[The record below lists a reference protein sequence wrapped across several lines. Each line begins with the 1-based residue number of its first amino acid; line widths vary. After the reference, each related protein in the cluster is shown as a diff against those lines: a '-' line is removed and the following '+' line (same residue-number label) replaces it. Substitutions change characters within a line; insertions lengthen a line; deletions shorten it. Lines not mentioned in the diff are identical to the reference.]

1 MAEKKQVN
9 MYIKSLGKLTFTL
22 SWMSFI
28 FAIIDLGF
36 LDDSSIDLYF
46 ISFYAFTIVASCIFT
61 AIRYFF
67 FRKQIYSKILTIDGI
82 IFIFYIGVLV
92 YNTWLLRAE
101 SIHSLNNTWTYLALF
116 MSFVRETYNINYKF
130 KYKIIN
136 PALLF
141 VCSFLLII
149 IMGSLLLMLP
159 NASNGDISYVD
170 ALFTATSAV
179 CVTGLIVV
187 DTATFFTPLGQT
199 IILFLIQI
207 GGLGIMTF
215 ASYFSYFFKN
225 RASFENQVY
234 MGEMTNVD
242 RLDDV
247 FKTLKTIIIV
257 TFTIEL
263 IGAIFIFFSMD
274 AEVLPKVG
282 NRMFFSV
289 FHSVSA
295 FCNAGFSTLTNGLYE
310 LPFRFNYPF
319 QLIISFLIIFGGIG
333 FSITFN
339 IYKFFVYKIV
349 NTFKRIFRKREKMYR
364 PWVLSLNSK
373 IIITTTA
380 SLIVVGTLFV
390 FFLERDNTLTEHG
403 LFGKIVI
410 AFSTAVTPRTAGFNS
425 VDFAKLSLPVTLII
439 ILLMWIGASPGSTGG
454 GIKTSTFAISLLN
467 IISLARGKRNVVV
480 FSREIS
486 QNSINQA
493 FAAIS
498 LSLGV
503 LFLGILGLVIFD
515 GDKSLIDIIFE
526 CFSAYG
532 TVGLS
537 RGITTSLSI
546 PGKIIITLTM
556 FLGRISTLTLLVA
569 LMKKARTANFRYPE
583 DKILIN

>member
-9 MYIKSLGKLTFTL
+9 GYIKRLGKLTFTL
-22 SWMSFI
+22 SWISFI
-28 FAIIDLGF
+28 LAIIDLGF

-46 ISFYAFTIVASCIFT
+46 ILFYTFTIIASCTFT

-67 FRKQIYSKILTIDGI
+67 FRKQIYSKILVIDGL
-82 IFIFYIGVLV
+82 IFIFYIGVFI
-92 YNTWLLRAE
+92 YNSWLLGTE

-116 MSFVRETYNINYKF
+116 LSFVRETYNINYRF

-149 IMGSLLLMLP
+149 VMGSLLLMLP
-159 NASNGDISYVD
+159 NASNGTISYID

-199 IILFLIQI
+199 VIIFLIQI

-215 ASYFSYFFKN
+215 TSYFSFFFKKS
-225 RASFENQVY
+225 ASFENQMY
-234 MGEMTNVD
+234 MGEITSVD

-247 FKTLKTIIIV
+247 FKTLKTIIVV

-274 AEVLPKVG
+274 AGTLPKVG
-282 NRMFFSV
+282 NRIFFSI
-289 FHSVSA
+289 FHSISA

-339 IYKFFVYKIV
+339 IYKYFVYKIT
-349 NTFKRIFRKREKMYR
+349 NTFKKIFRQREKTYL
-364 PWVLSLNSK
+364 PWILSLNSK
-373 IIITTTA
+373 IIITTTTV
-380 SLIVVGTLFV
+380 LIVVGILLV
-390 FFLERDNTLTEHG
+390 FFLERDNTLIEHG

-425 VDFAKLSLPVTLII
+425 VDFAQLSLPVTLIVI
-439 ILLMWIGASPGSTGG
+439 ILMWIGASPGSTGG
-454 GIKTSTFAISLLN
+454 GIKTSTFAISVLN
-467 IISLARGKRNVVV
+467 IISLAKGKKNLVV

-486 QNSINQA
+486 QNSINRA
-493 FAAIS
+493 FAIIS
-498 LSLGV
+498 LSMGV
-503 LFLGILGLVIFD
+503 LFLAILGLVISD
-515 GDKSLIDIIFE
+515 GDKNLIDIVFE
-526 CFSAYG
+526 SFSAYS

-537 RGITTSLSI
+537 RGITASLSTG
-546 PGKIIITLTM
+546 GKIIVTLTM

-569 LMKKARTANFRYPE
+569 LVKKARTANFRYPE